1 MGTFAAAS
9 ATTTSSTSGTS
20 SSGNSSST
28 FPSSTQEGE
37 EAETTAPTGPL
48 FFVDGGQLFLDS
60 LAVRGGYTSNS
71 TGSFTYAAS
80 TDAAAD
86 GTNSTTTS
94 GVNETAIATVVI
106 SGGGVHAIDSNVT
119 VTGCEFE
126 ENYADYWGGGIF
138 ANGSTLVVHGSV
150 FRRCEAGEVPLPG
163 DEDVDGAGGAIGAEF
178 TDVLVDG
185 CLFEKCFASKKGGG
199 MHQGIGQISVL
210 DSVFYNNTAGST
222 NIEDDDEIGEG
233 GAISFTVCNTSFDGL
248 AACGANDTVFFKNDV
263 GRKGG
268 AIVIGSGRNSS
279 YVELHRCTVEKSESG
294 LEIEDDP
301 QGEGGAVA
309 VAWGITLL
317 VADSLLTDNYC
328 GKKGG
333 VVTLSSGEGFPG
345 DAVDE
350 PGPVVILR
358 NSTFTDNWAHLD
370 NAGVVNL
377 GEFATLLV
385 EGDDNVFAGNEC
397 GQNGAVFGATTDT
410 VIVIEGGTFFG
421 NEAADGGG
429 VIWTKGD
436 VTILGGNFSGND
448 GAESGGVVLASEE
461 STIFIAGGLFQGNE
475 ALDGGVVFVGEGA
488 AVEVEGGVFDSNLA
502 GNGGGAFAAEEG
514 GHINITQ
521 GTFTNNEADFGGF
534 LYKEGPGNAS
544 CTGASVVGHRGVDG
558 GAVYAVEGAKLEWG
572 CDLVNNSALAGPAI
586 YARDNAEVVLRGV
599 ELYDNVVARGSVV
612 FIVSSNLTTYQTV
625 FTDTEGS
632 SDLSA
637 VQADE
642 DSSYKAEDT
651 SFVGFAG
658 EAVVFSEGILYL
670 DDCDFSGSAASVLV
684 YSERNS
690 TTVVRNAVLG
700 DNNYFDVA
708 EAASEAGDIPTAHS
722 LISVNVTCDGW
733 MPFSSTP
740 PCSEGSP
747 CIDGDLGVY
756 CQCYTRESSIAEG
769 SPSETC
775 VTGDPGLLS
784 LTVLSEPADA
794 VYPTMLDGDLL
805 LTLNDDET
813 VTTSS
818 SAGGSGVALSAG
830 AGTEGGVIWNVSALV
845 LSSEEGL
852 MEWTV
857 FPSTGLLLPGRS
869 ITLHVVTLPLDD
881 FNGEATV
888 SFQADGMSPPASL
901 VAEAAAAVVVQTT
914 SLADDG
920 EGETAAASF
929 DVSFVHCESGTYWNN
944 SCDPEGD
951 SVSCC
956 ELCTDVDGDEDGVN
970 CDENGA
976 TTRTLP
982 IQSGYWRASLD
993 SVYIRQCFNEDACQG
1008 GSIVAS
1014 EQEYCNA
1021 GYEGPQ
1027 CAVCASGYG
1036 RGVANACHLCTASF
1050 KGGMYFVLA
1059 VAALL
1064 TLFVA
1069 ALLAVYLVGGRGAV
1083 STTMTNTRE
1092 SVRMLQRRG
1101 SGLLRSEGTTRRFH
1115 FSASGGGSSGGHPTK
1130 GSSALKSVGEESD
1143 GGESGGSGRFLGAWG
1158 RRKSASI
1165 GAPPPGAI
1173 TTSSAAG
1180 SGPSS
1185 SVNDKGAGSKADSAG
1200 TVGAGFVPLARSR
1213 AAAAAAGGTA
1223 ASSILVPPTMQRA
1236 DNEEE
1241 ADVSNNTVG
1250 SSSSGRG
1257 LQPSAAPA
1265 VRGPGGGGKGAREG
1279 QQQGGGGGDRKK
1291 KTAAARI
1298 GEMLARLPLSKLK
1311 IVVVVWQISNAFAE
1325 ITKVPF
1331 PPVYEKFLS
1340 IIGIFSFDLG
1350 WMISAACLTAGIDF
1364 YDKLLRGKGASRTA
1378 MAAAAAAERARQ
1390 GRARPSARRVW
1401 RNGPGD
1407 ESDLEQN
1414 HLWELFA
1421 RHTTMMLI
1429 ILYLVYTQV
1438 STVVFQA
1445 FACEDFPEIGK
1456 SFLRADFRIECDTPK
1471 HDNYKIYAAVMICI
1485 SFWYFLTRQRS
1496 RINPPTDKG
1505 LKDQRGRKH
1514 VVDEKMNQRRT
1525 DRAIA
1530 PTSFLWNAYY
1540 PNRYYYEVFECMRR
1554 LLLTGLLVFLVP
1566 DTPGQV
1572 AFGCVFAF
1580 LSLLAFELLRPHT
1593 DHLDMQLYRTGCLV
1607 IFFTNFLALMIK
1619 ANVASPDSRG
1629 SEVYSVVLIIVNV
1642 LFFLSIFWNTW
1653 AAAKASFSR
1662 RHVQDM
1668 MLGVDI
1674 VNEKQLDKIIGPKNT
1689 KVKKT
1694 NQQKLDDALGPDDG
1708 AGVDKAVEDGKMED
1722 LEAAPAWE
1730 ADPDDPP
1737 DSPVDI
1743 SSRFF
1748 SRDPGGHS
1756 VASTVAVPSTFW
1768 GAPSINASP
1777 SGTGGPS
1784 VAGRRSVNSVAS
1796 VSASASAAPLRR
1808 GGGSYPVAWGG
1819 GGAPATGGGG
1829 VAINTGD
1836 PGPESSPL
1844 VEGTE

>member
-1 MGTFAAAS
+1 
-9 ATTTSSTSGTS
+9 
-20 SSGNSSST
+20 
-28 FPSSTQEGE
+28 
-37 EAETTAPTGPL
+37 
-48 FFVDGGQLFLDS
+48 
-60 LAVRGGYTSNS
+60 
-71 TGSFTYAAS
+71 
-80 TDAAAD
+80 
-86 GTNSTTTS
+86 
-94 GVNETAIATVVI
+94 
-106 SGGGVHAIDSNVT
+106 
-119 VTGCEFE
+119 
-126 ENYADYWGGGIF
+126 
-138 ANGSTLVVHGSV
+138 
-150 FRRCEAGEVPLPG
+150 
-163 DEDVDGAGGAIGAEF
+163 
-178 TDVLVDG
+178 
-185 CLFEKCFASKKGGG
+185 
-199 MHQGIGQISVL
+199 
-210 DSVFYNNTAGST
+210 
-222 NIEDDDEIGEG
+222 
-233 GAISFTVCNTSFDGL
+233 
-248 AACGANDTVFFKNDV
+248 
-263 GRKGG
+263 
-268 AIVIGSGRNSS
+268 
-279 YVELHRCTVEKSESG
+279 
-294 LEIEDDP
+294 
-301 QGEGGAVA
+301 
-309 VAWGITLL
+309 
-317 VADSLLTDNYC
+317 
-328 GKKGG
+328 
-333 VVTLSSGEGFPG
+333 
-345 DAVDE
+345 
-350 PGPVVILR
+350 
-358 NSTFTDNWAHLD
+358 
-370 NAGVVNL
+370 
-377 GEFATLLV
+377 
-385 EGDDNVFAGNEC
+385 
-397 GQNGAVFGATTDT
+397 
-410 VIVIEGGTFFG
+410 
-421 NEAADGGG
+421 
-429 VIWTKGD
+429 
-436 VTILGGNFSGND
+436 
-448 GAESGGVVLASEE
+448 
-461 STIFIAGGLFQGNE
+461 
-475 ALDGGVVFVGEGA
+475 
-488 AVEVEGGVFDSNLA
+488 
-502 GNGGGAFAAEEG
+502 
-514 GHINITQ
+514 
-521 GTFTNNEADFGGF
+521 
-534 LYKEGPGNAS
+534 
-544 CTGASVVGHRGVDG
+544 
-558 GAVYAVEGAKLEWG
+558 
-572 CDLVNNSALAGPAI
+572 
-586 YARDNAEVVLRGV
+586 
-599 ELYDNVVARGSVV
+599 
-612 FIVSSNLTTYQTV
+612 
-625 FTDTEGS
+625 
-632 SDLSA
+632 
-637 VQADE
+637 
-642 DSSYKAEDT
+642 
-651 SFVGFAG
+651 
-658 EAVVFSEGILYL
+658 
-670 DDCDFSGSAASVLV
+670 
-684 YSERNS
+684 
-690 TTVVRNAVLG
+690 
-700 DNNYFDVA
+700 
-708 EAASEAGDIPTAHS
+708 
-722 LISVNVTCDGW
+722 

-740 PCSEGSP
+740 PCSEGSL

-769 SPSETC
+769 SPSDTC
-775 VTGDPGLLS
+775 VTGDPGLLN
-784 LTVLSEPADA
+784 LMVLSEPVDA
-794 VYPTMLDGDLL
+794 VFPTKLDGELL
-805 LTLNDDET
+805 LALSDDET
-813 VTTSS
+813 TTTSS
-818 SAGGSGVALSAG
+818 SAGGSGVVVSG
-830 AGTEGGVIWNVSALV
+830 GGGTEGGGIWNVSALL

-857 FPSTGLLLPGRS
+857 FPSTGLLLPGRN
-869 ITLHVVTLPLDD
+869 ITLHVVTLPSEE

-888 SFQADGMSPPASL
+888 SFQADGMSPPASP
-901 VAEAAAAVVVQTT
+901 VAEAAAAAVVQTT

-929 DVSFVHCESGTYWNN
+929 DVSFVHCVSGTYWNT
-944 SCDPEGD
+944 SCDSGD
-951 SVSCC
+951 ESVSCC
-956 ELCTDVDGDEDGVN
+956 ELCTDIDGDGDGVN
-970 CDENGA
+970 CDEKGA

-982 IQSGYWRASLD
+982 VQPGYWRASLD

-1027 CAVCASGYG
+1027 CAVCSSGYG

-1059 VAALL
+1059 VVALL

-1101 SGLLRSEGTTRRFH
+1101 SGLLRSEGTTRRFD
-1115 FSASGGGSSGGHPTK
+1115 FSARGGGSSGGPSK
-1130 GSSALKSVGEESD
+1130 GGSALKSVGEESD
-1143 GGESGGSGRFLGAWG
+1143 GGESGASGGFLGAWG

-1165 GAPPPGAI
+1165 GAPPPGST
-1173 TTSSAAG
+1173 TTSSAAA

-1185 SVNDKGAGSKADSAG
+1185 SVIDSKGAGSKADSAG
-1200 TVGAGFVPLARSR
+1200 NVGAGFVPLARSR
-1213 AAAAAAGGTA
+1213 AAAAAAAAAAGGTA
-1223 ASSILVPPTMQRA
+1223 AGGILVPPTMQRA

-1250 SSSSGRG
+1250 SSSSGRD
-1257 LQPSAAPA
+1257 LQPSTAPA
-1265 VRGPGGGGKGAREG
+1265 VRGPGGGGKGARGES
-1279 QQQGGGGGDRKK
+1279 GGDRKK

-1298 GEMLARLPLSKLK
+1298 GEVLARLPLSKLK

-1350 WMISAACLTAGIDF
+1350 WMISAACLTAGVDF
-1364 YDKLLRGKGASRTA
+1364 YDKLLIVTIGPVGLLLLLGFTFYLGARPVRKGRIIDMSSRSTASSSVSSATVATLAAYDSGSSGSVRPQAAAAAAAGDSARGTASTRRGKGASRTA

-1407 ESDLEQN
+1407 ESDIEQN

-1429 ILYLVYTQV
+1429 ILYLVYSQV

-1471 HDNYKIYAAVMICI
+1471 HDNYKIFAAVMICI
-1485 SFWYFLTRQRS
+1485 YPLGIPAAFWYFLRRQRS

-1668 MLGVDI
+1668 VLGVDI
-1674 VNEKQLDKIIGPKNT
+1674 VNEKQMDKIIGPK
-1689 KVKKT
+1689 KAKAKKT
-1694 NQQKLDDALGPDDG
+1694 KQQKLDDALGPDDG
-1708 AGVDKAVEDGKMED
+1708 TGIDKGVEDGKMED

-1743 SSRFF
+1743 SSRVFA
-1748 SRDPGGHS
+1748 RDPRGHS
-1756 VASTVAVPSTFW
+1756 VASTVATPSTFW

-1777 SGTGGPS
+1777 SGAGGPG

-1796 VSASASAAPLRR
+1796 VSVSASAAPPRR

-1829 VAINTGD
+1829 VTTNDGG
-1836 PGPESSPL
+1836 PGAESSPL
-1844 VEGTE
+1844 VEATE

>member
-1 MGTFAAAS
+1 
-9 ATTTSSTSGTS
+9 
-20 SSGNSSST
+20 
-28 FPSSTQEGE
+28 
-37 EAETTAPTGPL
+37 
-48 FFVDGGQLFLDS
+48 
-60 LAVRGGYTSNS
+60 
-71 TGSFTYAAS
+71 
-80 TDAAAD
+80 
-86 GTNSTTTS
+86 
-94 GVNETAIATVVI
+94 
-106 SGGGVHAIDSNVT
+106 
-119 VTGCEFE
+119 
-126 ENYADYWGGGIF
+126 
-138 ANGSTLVVHGSV
+138 
-150 FRRCEAGEVPLPG
+150 EAGEVPLPG
-163 DEDVDGAGGAIGAEF
+163 DEDVDGAGGAIGTEF

-199 MHQGIGQISVL
+199 MHQWMGKISVL
-210 DSVFYNNTAGST
+210 DSVFYNNTAGSA
-222 NIEDDDEIGEG
+222 NREDDDEIGEG
-233 GAISFTVCNTSFDGL
+233 GAISFTTCNTSFDGS
-248 AACGANDTVFFKNDV
+248 AACGANDTVFFENDV
-263 GRKGG
+263 GRKKGG
-268 AIVIGSGRNSS
+268 AIVIGSDGDST
-279 YVELHRCTVEKSESG
+279 YIELHRCTVEKSETG

-309 VAWGITLL
+309 VAWGVTLL
-317 VADSLLTDNYC
+317 VSDSLLTDNYC

-333 VVTLSSGEGFPG
+333 VVTLSSGEGYPG
-345 DAVDE
+345 DDVNE
-350 PGPVVILR
+350 PGPVAILR
-358 NSTFTDNWAHLD
+358 NSTFTDNSAHLD

-385 EGDDNVFAGNEC
+385 EGDGNVFAGNEC

-410 VIVIEGGTFFG
+410 SIVIEGGTFFG

-429 VIWTKGD
+429 VIWTKGE
-436 VTILGGNFSGND
+436 VTILGGNFSRND
-448 GAESGGVVLASEE
+448 GAEAGGVVLASEE
-461 STIFIAGGLFQGNE
+461 SKVIIAGGLFRGNE
-475 ALDGGVVFVGEGA
+475 ALDGGVVFVSEGA
-488 AVEVEGGVFDSNLA
+488 VVEVEGGVFDSNLA
-502 GNGGGAFAAEEG
+502 GNGGGAFAAEED
-514 GHINITQ
+514 GHIDITQ

-544 CTGASVVGHRGVDG
+544 CTNASVAGHRGVDG

-586 YARDNAEVVLRGV
+586 YARDKAEVVLRGV
-599 ELYDNVVARGSVV
+599 ELSDNVVARGSVV
-612 FIVSSNLTTYQTV
+612 FVVSSNLTTYQTV
-625 FTDTEGS
+625 FTDTAGS
-632 SDLSA
+632 PDLSA

-642 DSSYKAEDT
+642 GSSYKAEGT

-658 EAVVFSEGILYL
+658 RAVVFSEGTLYL
-670 DDCDFSGSAASVLV
+670 DECNFSGSTAPVLV
-684 YSERNS
+684 YSEGDS

-708 EAASEAGDIPTAHS
+708 TAASTANEIPTAHS
-722 LISVNVTCDGW
+722 LMNVNVTCDGW

-740 PCSEGSP
+740 PCSEGSQ

-775 VTGDPGLLS
+775 VTGDPGLLN
-784 LTVLSEPADA
+784 LTVLSTPVDA
-794 VYPTMLDGDLL
+794 VFPTMLDGELL
-805 LTLNDDET
+805 VTLNDDET
-813 VTTSS
+813 VTTTS
-818 SAGGSGVALSAG
+818 SAGDTGVSVSWG
-830 AGTEGGVIWNVSALV
+830 AGTEGGVIWNVSALPF
-845 LSSEEGL
+845 SSGEGS

-869 ITLHVVTLPLDD
+869 ITLHVVTLPSVD

-888 SFQADGMSPPASL
+888 SFQADGMSPPATP
-901 VAEAAAAVVVQTT
+901 VAEAVAAAVVQTT
-914 SLADDG
+914 SSGDDG
-920 EGETAAASF
+920 EGDTAAASF
-929 DVSFVHCESGTYWNN
+929 DVSFFHCLEGTYWNN
-944 SCDPEGD
+944 ECDTGGD
-951 SVSCC
+951 SDSCC
-956 ELCTDVDGDEDGVN
+956 ELCTDLDGDEDGVN
-970 CDENGA
+970 CEDMGA

-982 IQSGYWRASLD
+982 VKAGYWRASLD

-1014 EQEYCNA
+1014 EQDYCNA

-1059 VAALL
+1059 VASLL

-1083 STTMTNTRE
+1083 SNTMTNTRE
-1092 SVRMLQRRG
+1092 SVRMLQKRG
-1101 SGLLRSEGTTRRFH
+1101 SGLLRSERTTRRFDC
-1115 FSASGGGSSGGHPTK
+1115 SASGGWSSWRHPIKGGD
-1130 GSSALKSVGEESD
+1130 ALKSLSEESD
-1143 GGESGGSGRFLGAWG
+1143 GGERGGSGRFLGAWG
-1158 RRKSASI
+1158 RRKSASVGVPMR
-1165 GAPPPGAI
+1165 GAATI
-1173 TTSSAAG
+1173 SAAAA

-1185 SVNDKGAGSKADSAG
+1185 SVNDRKGAGNKPDSVG
-1200 TVGAGFVPLARSR
+1200 TMGAGFVPLARSR
-1213 AAAAAAGGTA
+1213 AAAATAAAGWGTAAGG
-1223 ASSILVPPTMQRA
+1223 ILVPPTMQRA

-1241 ADVSNNTVG
+1241 ADVSSKTVG

-1265 VRGPGGGGKGAREG
+1265 VRGPGGGGKGARGG
-1279 QQQGGGGGDRKK
+1279 QQQGGAGGDRKK

-1350 WMISAACLTAGIDF
+1350 WVISAACLTAGIDF
-1364 YDKLLRGKGASRTA
+1364 YDKLLIVTIGPVGLLLLLGFTFYLGARPVRTGRVIDTSFRNNASNSVSSATAATLAAYDSGISGSVRPRAGASDSARGTTSTTATTIRGKGPSRTA
-1378 MAAAAAAERARQ
+1378 IAAAAATERARQ

-1407 ESDLEQN
+1407 ESDIEQN

-1456 SFLRADFRIECDTPK
+1456 SFLRADFRIECDTPM
-1471 HDNYKIYAAVMICI
+1471 HDNYKIYAAVMISIYPLGIPAAFC
-1485 SFWYFLTRQRS
+1485 YFLTRQMS

-1505 LKDQRGRKH
+1505 LKNQRGRKH

-1540 PNRYYYEVFECMRR
+1540 PNRYYYEVFECLRR

-1580 LSLLAFELLRPHT
+1580 LSLLVFELLRPHT

-1629 SEVYSVVLIIVNV
+1629 CEVYSIVLIIVNV
-1642 LFFLSIFWNTW
+1642 LFFLSIFGNTW

-1662 RHVQDM
+1662 RHVQ
-1668 MLGVDI
+1668 
-1674 VNEKQLDKIIGPKNT
+1674 
-1689 KVKKT
+1689 
-1694 NQQKLDDALGPDDG
+1694 A
-1708 AGVDKAVEDGKMED
+1708 
-1722 LEAAPAWE
+1722 
-1730 ADPDDPP
+1730 
-1737 DSPVDI
+1737 
-1743 SSRFF
+1743 R
-1748 SRDPGGHS
+1748 
-1756 VASTVAVPSTFW
+1756 
-1768 GAPSINASP
+1768 
-1777 SGTGGPS
+1777 
-1784 VAGRRSVNSVAS
+1784 
-1796 VSASASAAPLRR
+1796 
-1808 GGGSYPVAWGG
+1808 
-1819 GGAPATGGGG
+1819 
-1829 VAINTGD
+1829 
-1836 PGPESSPL
+1836 
-1844 VEGTE
+1844 

>member
-1 MGTFAAAS
+1 
-9 ATTTSSTSGTS
+9 
-20 SSGNSSST
+20 
-28 FPSSTQEGE
+28 
-37 EAETTAPTGPL
+37 
-48 FFVDGGQLFLDS
+48 
-60 LAVRGGYTSNS
+60 
-71 TGSFTYAAS
+71 
-80 TDAAAD
+80 
-86 GTNSTTTS
+86 
-94 GVNETAIATVVI
+94 
-106 SGGGVHAIDSNVT
+106 
-119 VTGCEFE
+119 
-126 ENYADYWGGGIF
+126 
-138 ANGSTLVVHGSV
+138 
-150 FRRCEAGEVPLPG
+150 
-163 DEDVDGAGGAIGAEF
+163 
-178 TDVLVDG
+178 
-185 CLFEKCFASKKGGG
+185 

-210 DSVFYNNTAGST
+210 DSVFYNNTAGSA
-222 NIEDDDEIGEG
+222 NSEDDDEIGEG

-268 AIVIGSGRNSS
+268 AIVIGSGRNAS
-279 YVELHRCTVEKSESG
+279 YVELHRCTVEKSETG

-317 VADSLLTDNYC
+317 VADSLLTGNYC

-333 VVTLSSGEGFPG
+333 GGEPSHGDWVSGGGGE
-345 DAVDE
+345 E

-377 GEFATLLV
+377 GEFSTLLV

-448 GAESGGVVLASEE
+448 GAESGGVVFASEE
-461 STIFIAGGLFQGNE
+461 STIVIAGGLFRGNE

-502 GNGGGAFAAEEG
+502 GNGGGAFAVEED

-544 CTGASVVGHRGVDG
+544 CTGASVSGHRGVDG

-586 YARDNAEVVLRGV
+586 YARDNADVVLRGV

-612 FIVSSNLTTYQTV
+612 FVVSSNLTTYQTV
-625 FTDTEGS
+625 FTDTGGS
-632 SDLSA
+632 PDLSA

-658 EAVVFSEGILYL
+658 EAVVFSEGTLYL
-670 DDCDFSGSAASVLV
+670 DDCDFSGSTASVLV
-684 YSERNS
+684 YSEGDS

-708 EAASEAGDIPTAHS
+708 EAASNANEIPTAHS
-722 LISVNVTCDGW
+722 LINVNVACDEW

-775 VTGDPGLLS
+775 VTGDPGLLN
-784 LTVLSEPADA
+784 LTVLSGPADA
-794 VYPTMLDGDLL
+794 VFPIMLDGELL
-805 LTLNDDET
+805 LALNDDET
-813 VTTSS
+813 ATSSS
-818 SAGGSGVALSAG
+818 SAGGSGVVVSG
-830 AGTEGGVIWNVSALV
+830 GGRTEGGVIWNVSAL
-845 LSSEEGL
+845 LMSSEEGL

-857 FPSTGLLLPGRS
+857 FPSTGLLLPGRN
-869 ITLHVVTLPLDD
+869 ITLHVVTLPSED

-888 SFQADGMSPPASL
+888 SFQADGMSPPASP

-914 SLADDG
+914 SLGDDG

-929 DVSFVHCESGTYWNN
+929 DVSFFHCVEGTFWNN
-944 SCDPEGD
+944 ECDTGGD
-951 SVSCC
+951 FDSCC
-956 ELCTDVDGDEDGVN
+956 ELCTDLDGDEDGVN

-982 IQSGYWRASLD
+982 VQPGYWRASLD

-1021 GYEGPQ
+1021 GYEGPRE
-1027 CAVCASGYG
+1027 CIV
-1036 RGVANACHLCTASF
+1036 F

-1083 STTMTNTRE
+1083 SNTMTNTRE

-1101 SGLLRSEGTTRRFH
+1101 SGLLRSEGTTRRFD
-1115 FSASGGGSSGGHPTK
+1115 FSASGGGSSGGHPAK
-1130 GSSALKSVGEESD
+1130 GSRALKSVGEESD
-1143 GGESGGSGRFLGAWG
+1143 GGESGGSGGFLGAWG

-1165 GAPPPGAI
+1165 GAPPPRST
-1173 TTSSAAG
+1173 TTSSAAA

-1185 SVNDKGAGSKADSAG
+1185 SVTDIKGGGSKTDSAG
-1200 TVGAGFVPLARSR
+1200 TVGAGFVPLARSP
-1213 AAAAAAGGTA
+1213 AAAAAGGTA
-1223 ASSILVPPTMQRA
+1223 AGGILVPPTMQRA

-1257 LQPSAAPA
+1257 IQPSAAPA
-1265 VRGPGGGGKGAREG
+1265 VRGPGGGGKGARGG

-1298 GEMLARLPLSKLK
+1298 GEMLSRLPLSKLK

-1364 YDKLLRGKGASRTA
+1364 YDKLLIVTIGPVGLLLLLGFTFYLGARPVRKGRIIDMSSRSNASSSVSSATAATLAAYDSGSSGSVRPQAAAAAAAAAGDSARGTASTTASARRGKGASRTA

-1407 ESDLEQN
+1407 ESDIEQ
-1414 HLWELFA
+1414 
-1421 RHTTMMLI
+1421 
-1429 ILYLVYTQV
+1429 V
-1438 STVVFQA
+1438 
-1445 FACEDFPEIGK
+1445 G
-1456 SFLRADFRIECDTPK
+1456 
-1471 HDNYKIYAAVMICI
+1471 
-1485 SFWYFLTRQRS
+1485 
-1496 RINPPTDKG
+1496 
-1505 LKDQRGRKH
+1505 
-1514 VVDEKMNQRRT
+1514 
-1525 DRAIA
+1525 
-1530 PTSFLWNAYY
+1530 
-1540 PNRYYYEVFECMRR
+1540 
-1554 LLLTGLLVFLVP
+1554 
-1566 DTPGQV
+1566 
-1572 AFGCVFAF
+1572 
-1580 LSLLAFELLRPHT
+1580 
-1593 DHLDMQLYRTGCLV
+1593 
-1607 IFFTNFLALMIK
+1607 
-1619 ANVASPDSRG
+1619 
-1629 SEVYSVVLIIVNV
+1629 
-1642 LFFLSIFWNTW
+1642 
-1653 AAAKASFSR
+1653 
-1662 RHVQDM
+1662 
-1668 MLGVDI
+1668 
-1674 VNEKQLDKIIGPKNT
+1674 
-1689 KVKKT
+1689 
-1694 NQQKLDDALGPDDG
+1694 
-1708 AGVDKAVEDGKMED
+1708 
-1722 LEAAPAWE
+1722 
-1730 ADPDDPP
+1730 
-1737 DSPVDI
+1737 
-1743 SSRFF
+1743 
-1748 SRDPGGHS
+1748 
-1756 VASTVAVPSTFW
+1756 
-1768 GAPSINASP
+1768 
-1777 SGTGGPS
+1777 
-1784 VAGRRSVNSVAS
+1784 
-1796 VSASASAAPLRR
+1796 
-1808 GGGSYPVAWGG
+1808 WGG
-1819 GGAPATGGGG
+1819 ACCR
-1829 VAINTGD
+1829 
-1836 PGPESSPL
+1836 
-1844 VEGTE
+1844 